1 MNNPALID
9 NVDWKNLLLVVVL
22 LINLALVSV
31 SYFKSRRQKANI
43 AWSVAVGTVI
53 IWVVAMIFYRS
64 ATPATSLLGAK
75 VLHLSAAVIPLA
87 FLYFTFIYPE
97 NEWPIPRW
105 QQFLAAIPTLFIIV
119 LIISPNILIR
129 EVITRP
135 GQEKETIWGPYYF
148 LYVLYVLGYFGWPLA
163 NLFKKYRK
171 YRGKIKS
178 QIAYMLLG
186 TAIAISLG
194 SIFNLVLP
202 ALGYFELNWLGQV
215 MTLFMVGFITY
226 AIAAYQL
233 FDIKVLLTQVLV
245 GVIAVLLLVNIVV
258 SETIFEYAWKGG
270 LFVAFLMS
278 GYLLIKSVLQ
288 EIKRREEI
296 EKLVNNLARSEQ
308 KIKEQLADLER
319 AHERLKELDK
329 IKDEFISITSH
340 ELRTPMT
347 AIQGYLW
354 MLENKGGPLNER
366 QSRYLVR
373 AQRGAARMLSLV
385 NDMLDV
391 SRIEQERLELNIREI
406 DLLPVINDVVEE
418 LQVRAEKKKLKL
430 VSLAGETKLPRV
442 KADEEKVHRVL
453 TNLLDNAVKF
463 TEKGSITVD
472 AYRKGRSVQIN
483 VTDTG
488 RGIAKGDF
496 PRLFKKFGRLE
507 SDFVTAAEA
516 GGTGLGLYISR
527 ALVERMRGKMSVQ
540 SEVGRGSTFSFTLPV
555 A

>member
-9 NVDWKNLLLVVVL
+9 SIDWKNLLLVVVL

-53 IWVVAMIFYRS
+53 IWVMAMIFYRS

-75 VLHLSAAVIPLA
+75 VLHISAAIIPLA

-105 QQFLAAIPTLFIIV
+105 QRFLAAVPTLLMIV
-119 LIISPNILIR
+119 LIVSPNILIR
-129 EVITRP
+129 EVIAKP
-135 GQEKETIWGPYYF
+135 GREKETVWGPYYF
-148 LYVLYVLGYFGWPLA
+148 LYVLYILGYFSWPLV

-245 GVIAVLLLVNIVV
+245 GVIAVLLLVNVVV

-270 LFVAFLMS
+270 LFVAFLVF

-296 EKLVNNLARSEQ
+296 EKLVNSLALSEQ

-319 AHERLKELDK
+319 AHERLKGLDK
-329 IKDEFISITSH
+329 MKDDFISITSH

-354 MLENKGGPLNER
+354 MLEKKGGELNEK
-366 QSRYLVR
+366 QARYLER
-373 AQRGAARMLSLV
+373 AQKGSARMLSLI

-391 SRIEQERLELNIREI
+391 SRIEQERVELEIKEV
-406 DLLPVINDVVEE
+406 DLAPIIKNVIEE
-418 LQVRAEKKKLKL
+418 LKVRAEKKKLKL
-430 VSLAGETKLPRV
+430 EWVRGKERLPRV

-488 RGIAKGDF
+488 RGIAKGDL

-540 SEVGRGSTFSFTLPV
+540 SKVNKGSTFSITLPI
-555 A
+555 